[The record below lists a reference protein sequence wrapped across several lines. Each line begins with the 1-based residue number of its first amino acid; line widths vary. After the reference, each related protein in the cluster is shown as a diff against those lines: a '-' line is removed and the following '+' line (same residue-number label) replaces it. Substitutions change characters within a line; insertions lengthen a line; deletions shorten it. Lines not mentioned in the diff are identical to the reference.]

1 MMLSPN
7 TIACRMET
15 VMYRDI
21 VNEFAKWYDDK
32 YRKPM
37 LLTGAKSVGKTWAI
51 NDFGAGFFTYTI
63 NVDMENESY
72 RSYLFSDNIS
82 KAQIMRALE
91 MFKGEEII
99 PSETLII
106 FENIESVSNYKDIM
120 RYIFNEMSEYYICY
134 TSNKKAKVLLDE
146 KEMGVVTP
154 IRMYPI
160 NFGEFLIVCGEAPL
174 VKMVENYR
182 EKPIDDENRQRLEE
196 YLKIFYIVGGM
207 PKSVKTY
214 VDTKNFDEVYV
225 VKNEI
230 LKEYKSSFSK
240 NKQNALRKKVNQVID
255 SIGEQLV
262 KDNKK
267 FQYGVVKLTA
277 RAREYEDAVKYVFEN
292 GLAMKL
298 NKVSNPLSPLSM
310 YKEKNSFEMF
320 MVDIGLLTALMK
332 FKYEDFD
339 TEALPF
345 MAKNGALTE
354 QFVFQE
360 LLYNKNIEKMYY
372 WTSEATA
379 KIEFVFEDEG
389 TVIPIEININCNQK
403 AQSLKIYKTRYDTPM
418 AIRITR
424 EKLEVEK
431 GILNIPLYSVWN
443 L

>member
-1 MMLSPN
+1 M
-7 TIACRMET
+7 
-15 VMYRDI
+15 
-21 VNEFAKWYDDK
+21 
-32 YRKPM
+32 
-37 LLTGAKSVGKTWAI
+37 
-51 NDFGAGFFTYTI
+51 
-63 NVDMENESY
+63 
-72 RSYLFSDNIS
+72 
-82 KAQIMRALE
+82 
-91 MFKGEEII
+91 
-99 PSETLII
+99 
-106 FENIESVSNYKDIM
+106 
-120 RYIFNEMSEYYICY
+120 
-134 TSNKKAKVLLDE
+134 
-146 KEMGVVTP
+146 
-154 IRMYPI
+154 
-160 NFGEFLIVCGEAPL
+160 
-174 VKMVENYR
+174 
-182 EKPIDDENRQRLEE
+182 
-196 YLKIFYIVGGM
+196 
-207 PKSVKTY
+207 
-214 VDTKNFDEVYV
+214 
-225 VKNEI
+225 
-230 LKEYKSSFSK
+230 
-240 NKQNALRKKVNQVID
+240 
-255 SIGEQLV
+255 
-262 KDNKK
+262 
-267 FQYGVVKLTA
+267 KLTA